1 MELTIK
7 ESLYLKEGLVIKINA
22 MGLVDKSLR
31 NIKDGNTFYGI
42 LSSNDENNDKK

>member
-22 MGLVDKSLR
+22 LDLIYKSSR
-31 NIKDGNTFYGI
+31 NIKDGNI
-42 LSSNDENNDKK
+42 LSPNDDKNDKK